1 METPA
6 SLTPSDSHRNR
17 AFFPVLLALLV
28 LLSLAQ
34 YLWNTHSKDAH
45 SPGPAHHGDKRKA
58 RRGSR
63 RGGGFRPPSSAVIG
77 FQHTK
82 WGHGSRYWGPA
93 LWPLPALSFHQL
105 GPRLPQAPEAPV
117 PSRLPQTAKWGRA
130 SGRGSLRGN
139 RPPHLPIGSLTQN
152 FQQLEL
158 GWVGLLKAGL
168 HMMAD
173 VNLLDD
179 AFFLQENRTEVRPGP
194 LWTRPPLS
202 AGRGGSRTDFRDW
215 SRKAGAPGPYRTTLL
230 LCANDSLVSFNCF
243 FSPGG
248 LIGGS

>member
-179 AFFLQENRTEVRPGP
+179 TP
-194 LWTRPPLS
+194 T
-202 AGRGGSRTDFRDW
+202 
-215 SRKAGAPGPYRTTLL
+215 AGAHLQGVKKKGQSFCFSSYYKPVTKRWLFTLPHYHNLSLL
-230 LCANDSLVSFNCF
+230 LCHSKARAF
-243 FSPGG
+243 
-248 LIGGS
+248 